1 MGDTVQTRIDKA
13 TLDTISEMVPRVQE
27 AFQGIRVNR
36 ADVLRMVLSRGI
48 DELESDIVKGRV
60 R

>member
-1 MGDTVQTRIDKA
+1 MSKTTQTRVDSE
-13 TLDTISEMVPRVQE
+13 TLDKLDKMLPRVQE
-27 AFQGIRVNR
+27 AYPDVRISR